1 MKDIND
7 GARQLLSDSLNIIE
21 NKLDQ
26 VVIVGG
32 WGPYLRHTDVHPGTK
47 DVDILFTVNDSVSDI
62 RKIIEKFLDNDFY
75 ISAKHDFQLC
85 KAIKLGEHTYIYNV
99 DLLHP
104 TEGLVNKVDFV
115 EIMDLDVTDQG
126 IKVKPIRSINI
137 QYGDVITS
145 EKLFESIT
153 FQDKSFN
160 VLDSAG
166 IVISKLNSCHNK
178 KRPRDI
184 FDIYLS
190 LNEKNTFEKIEYLR
204 GINPLL
210 DENFKKYVKKIDE
223 DWDTYKSHLSEFG
236 ITDSK
241 AKSILLLEK

>member
-1 MKDIND
+1 MQDIND
-7 GARQLLSDSLNIIE
+7 GARQLLSESLHIIE
-21 NKLDQ
+21 KKLDQ
-26 VVIVGG
+26 VVVVGG
-32 WGPYLRHTDVHPGTK
+32 WGPYLRHTEVHPGTK

-62 RKIIEKFLDNDFY
+62 RKIIEKFLQNGFY

-85 KAIKLGEHTYIYNV
+85 KAIKMGEHTYIYNV

-104 TEGLVNKVDFV
+104 TEGIVNKVDFV

-153 FQDKSFN
+153 FEDKSFN
-160 VLDSAG
+160 VLDGAG

-190 LNEKNTFEKIEYLR
+190 LKEENTFEKIEYLR
-204 GINPLL
+204 RVSPLL
-210 DENFKKYVKKIDE
+210 DKNFEKYLKRIDKYWE
-223 DWDTYKSHLSEFG
+223 TYKSHLSEFG
-236 ITDSK
+236 ITDSN
-241 AKSILLLEK
+241 AKNILLLEK